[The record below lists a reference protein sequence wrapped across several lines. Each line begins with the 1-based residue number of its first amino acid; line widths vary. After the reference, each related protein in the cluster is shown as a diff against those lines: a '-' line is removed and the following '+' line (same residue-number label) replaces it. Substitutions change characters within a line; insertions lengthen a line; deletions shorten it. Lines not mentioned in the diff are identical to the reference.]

1 MAKKRERERS
11 SSPSSSDTSSSSS
24 SEERRASKHKHHRRE
39 KDDDRKEKKH
49 KSEKRKSD
57 PKRPSKKEK
66 KRKSDKHKD
75 KHKAEKRKSDK
86 SEPRTGNLTESWG
99 KYGVVRDDNPEGSRY
114 EPEFQAWMMD
124 VKGIGAAS
132 LAKWELEEHWKTFCE
147 DFNTGTMPDK
157 KYYDLRAWMAKQS
170 RDGPQRE
177 ERTAFNDEEDIRRQ
191 RVEAARRREQEVSR
205 DTLLRMGATNAI
217 EGMRAQEL
225 AKMQMQ
231 HAWRTGDNQ
240 KAEELLKKFQ
250 PETNEEKWARL
261 KAEARALG

>member
-1 MAKKRERERS
+1 MAKRDRDS
-11 SSPSSSDTSSSSS
+11 SSGSSSSDTSSSSS

-39 KDDDRKEKKH
+39 KDDRKEKKH
-49 KSEKRKSD
+49 KSEKRKSE
-57 PKRPSKKEK
+57 KRQSKKDK
-66 KRKSDKHKD
+66 KRKDAKHKD
-75 KHKAEKRKSDK
+75 KKADKRKA
-86 SEPRTGNLTESWG
+86 EPRTGNLTESWG
-99 KYGVVRDDNPEGSRY
+99 KYGIVRDDNPEGSRY
-114 EPEFQAWMMD
+114 EPEFQAWMLD

-157 KYYDLRAWMAKQS
+157 KYYDLRKWMAKQS

-205 DTLLRMGATNAI
+205 DTLMRMGATNAI